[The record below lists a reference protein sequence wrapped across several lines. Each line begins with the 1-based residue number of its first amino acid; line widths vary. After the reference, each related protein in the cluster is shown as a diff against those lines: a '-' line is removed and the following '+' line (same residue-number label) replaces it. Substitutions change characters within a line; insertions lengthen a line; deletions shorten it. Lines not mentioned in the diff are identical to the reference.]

1 MNNFQ
6 KIKAMNIDEMARLF
20 DELNI
25 NCLSSTDCPAGE
37 VCERLSKKE
46 CINNC
51 VKPFKQWL
59 ETEGEEECQ

>member
-1 MNNFQ
+1 MRNIE
-6 KIKAMNIDEMARLF
+6 KIKAMDINKMAEWL

-25 NCLSSTDCPAGE
+25 NCLSSTDCPAGV

-59 ETEGEEECQ
+59 EQESEEE

>member
-1 MNNFQ
+1 MPTNYE
-6 KIKAMNIDEMARLF
+6 KIKAVNIDEMARLF
-20 DELNI
+20 DQLNI

-59 ETEGEEECQ
+59 EQESEEE